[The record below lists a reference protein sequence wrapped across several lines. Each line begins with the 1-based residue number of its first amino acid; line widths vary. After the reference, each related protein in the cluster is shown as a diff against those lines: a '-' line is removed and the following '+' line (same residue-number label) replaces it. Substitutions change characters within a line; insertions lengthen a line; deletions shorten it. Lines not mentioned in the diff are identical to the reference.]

1 MAPPGEDEE
10 PRPAMP
16 LVDFQKYMDQQR
28 RLREESDQKLYD
40 ARVDADERAQADNLI
55 RRISPCD
62 GATGSVVLGGW
73 KVRKRV

>member
-16 LVDFQKYMDQQR
+16 
-28 RLREESDQKLYD
+28 LREESDQKLYD